1 MREGG
6 GAKIARCKA
15 RKSISCIARSGSGP
29 IIGCDETV
37 RCQNDP
43 METNIPFIILSTSS
57 PTLSRVILIISASW
71 ATNSLMTNRLLRCTD
86 LNHGIFGS
94 IFYIRNEII
103 PKPAGK
109 PYATEHTKRI
119 IEKSLSCRKRCP
131 YNTIAKVFQTLHSGH
146 SRLSNYQT
154 SY

>member
-1 MREGG
+1 M
-6 GAKIARCKA
+6 
-15 RKSISCIARSGSGP
+15 KS
-29 IIGCDETV
+29 
-37 RCQNDP
+37 
-43 METNIPFIILSTSS
+43 NIPFIILSTSS

-71 ATNSLMTNRLLRCTD
+71 ATNSLMTNRLIRCTD

-94 IFYIRNEII
+94 IFYIWNEII

-109 PYATEHTKRI
+109 PYTTEHTKRV

-131 YNTIAKVFQTLHSGH
+131 YNTIAKVFQTLRSGH

-154 SY
+154 IGATEENNLLSVIFYGMSVNVVKQSIDGCIPP